1 MLSYPDTGIDPTG
14 LSEGVALVE
23 WHVFADS
30 SCQWCLFGW

>member
-14 LSEGVALVE
+14 LSEGVALE